1 MKPCLQCR
9 LHGPLV
15 LGTLQLLDEL
25 PQRLPRDYSHGETF
39 PVYTCSQFGYI
50 LWLLASA
57 VIPLPSVPLRTGN
70 HPLNLLSF
78 YIRFMASQAPTLT
91 RKDLFLRACRCEPVP
106 RLPVWMMRQ
115 AGRYLPEYREI
126 RTKHSFLEVCKTPDL
141 ALEVSIQPFRRLAVD
156 AIIIFS
162 DILIPAEAMGLPLEL
177 EDNGPQLP
185 EPVRTEADVK
195 KLHIFDPER
204 ETGFLMEA
212 LRRTVKYAGP
222 DVPVLG
228 FAAAPWTLACYMV
241 EGRTREGFAT
251 VKNFLFT
258 RPNAFREL
266 LHRIAQATILYLK
279 AQISAGVTAVQLFDT
294 WCGELPLSDYSEF
307 VLPSVQQVISGL
319 AGKVPVIY
327 YTKASHH
334 LLPAIIKTGAAVLS
348 VDWRVSLSELRALAG
363 PRIALQGN
371 LDPAVLLGPKEKIRQ
386 STLEIAAEL
395 NGQGHILSLG
405 HGILPQTP
413 VDHAQLFIATGQQA
427 PLHQSS
433 AASITQ

>member
-1 MKPCLQCR
+1 
-9 LHGPLV
+9 
-15 LGTLQLLDEL
+15 
-25 PQRLPRDYSHGETF
+25 
-39 PVYTCSQFGYI
+39 
-50 LWLLASA
+50 
-57 VIPLPSVPLRTGN
+57 
-70 HPLNLLSF
+70 
-78 YIRFMASQAPTLT
+78 MASQAPSLT

-126 RTKHSFLEVCKTPDL
+126 RAKHSFLEVCKTPDL
-141 ALEVSIQPFRRLAVD
+141 ALEVSIQPFRRLGLD

-177 EDNGPQLP
+177 EDNGPHLP
-185 EPVRTEADVK
+185 EPVRTESDVK

-212 LRRTVKYAGP
+212 LRRTVKFAGP

-258 RPNAFREL
+258 QPKAFREL

-279 AQISAGVTAVQLFDT
+279 AQISTGVTAVQLFDT
-294 WCGELPLSDYSEF
+294 WCGELPFPDYSEF

-334 LLPAIIKTGAAVLS
+334 LLPTIIKTGAAVLS

-371 LDPAVLLGPKEKIRQ
+371 LDPAVLLGPKEKIHQ

-395 NGQGHILSLG
+395 NGQGHILNLG

-427 PLHQSS
+427 PLHESS

>member
-1 MKPCLQCR
+1 
-9 LHGPLV
+9 
-15 LGTLQLLDEL
+15 
-25 PQRLPRDYSHGETF
+25 
-39 PVYTCSQFGYI
+39 
-50 LWLLASA
+50 
-57 VIPLPSVPLRTGN
+57 
-70 HPLNLLSF
+70 
-78 YIRFMASQAPTLT
+78 MASQAPTLT

-162 DILIPAEAMGLPLEL
+162 DILIPAEAMGLTLEL
-177 EDNGPQLP
+177 EDNGPHLP
-185 EPVRTEADVK
+185 EPVRTESDVK

-348 VDWRVSLSELRALAG
+348 IDWRVSLSELRALAG

-386 STLEIAAEL
+386 STLGIAAEL
-395 NGQGHILSLG
+395 NGQGHILNLG